1 MREDFWSSLF
11 YVIDTVILIGQYS
24 SFLPPTKISSML
36 PYAYGKNTRCFSKDI
51 TTPSAFG
58 FFRQILQLGYAI
70 AYCPYS
76 IWCAIFDAWDIILLQ
91 QREESCFCVQP
102 WLNDKLMMPY
112 TVNRTVCCREDR
124 AWMKWCG
131 CCPVVLCP
139 YEVSSGIDT
148 QEDEQENGEAP

>member
-1 MREDFWSSLF
+1 MITKMREDFWSSLF

-51 TTPSAFG
+51 TTPSVFV

-91 QREESCFCVQP
+91 QREALCFCVQP
-102 WLNDKLMMPY
+102 RLNGDLSYLQRAMKLLYCTVQPWLNA
-112 TVNRTVCCREDR
+112 E
-124 AWMKWCG
+124 CG
-131 CCPVVLCP
+131 
-139 YEVSSGIDT
+139 SSEG
-148 QEDEQENGEAP
+148 